1 MSRNISGIVAGVG
14 LGLAVGGAG
23 LALGKT
29 MMSPNP
35 KKMLKKKAAKS
46 LKTMETLLDDI
57 QYMFK

>member
-29 MMSPNP
+29 MMRPNP